1 MNSQIETSN
10 KIISVMLS
18 SDEEYSSND
27 DLEKTY
33 CDEVI
38 PEYRKITEDSCYEFI
53 FWANEN
59 RVSSISVDYF
69 NMVLQS
75 NINKWIN
82 ENNITWQFALTVI
95 IDTINNQHS
104 ITENIV
110 SISKNEVGEA
120 DEADEAGEVGEAG
133 EAGEADEA
141 EAGEADE
148 AGEAGEADK
157 KPQSNDERRKLFA
170 AAAEKRA
177 AKRF

>member
-53 FWANEN
+53 FWANEK

-75 NINKWIN
+75 NIDKWIN

-110 SISKNEVGEA
+110 SISNNEP
-120 DEADEAGEVGEAG
+120 DEADEAEP
-133 EAGEADEA
+133 DEA
-141 EAGEADE
+141 
-148 AGEAGEADK
+148 EADK

>member
-53 FWANEN
+53 FWANEK

-75 NINKWIN
+75 NIDKWIN

-110 SISKNEVGEA
+110 SISKNEPDEAEA
-120 DEADEAGEVGEAG
+120 DEADEA
-133 EAGEADEA
+133 EADEA
-141 EAGEADE
+141 EPDE
-148 AGEAGEADK
+148 AEPDEAEADK

>member
-53 FWANEN
+53 FWANEK

-75 NINKWIN
+75 NIDKWIN

-110 SISKNEVGEA
+110 SISNNEP
-120 DEADEAGEVGEAG
+120 DEADEAEP
-133 EAGEADEA
+133 DEA
-141 EAGEADE
+141 EPDE
-148 AGEAGEADK
+148 AEADK